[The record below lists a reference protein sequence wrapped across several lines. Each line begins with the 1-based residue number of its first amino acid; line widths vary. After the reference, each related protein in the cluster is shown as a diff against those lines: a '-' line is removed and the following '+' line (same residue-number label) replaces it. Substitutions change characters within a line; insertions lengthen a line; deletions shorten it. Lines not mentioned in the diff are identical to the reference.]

1 MVCIGL
7 RNAPEGTQLSDMPK
21 TAPALYSREIVTL
34 RRIRIAIGSLAGA
47 LSIAVVL
54 TAQKTDT
61 TPELFS
67 TVMQRIS
74 GQPEFRE
81 RVLNGIREVPRVG
94 EFLSPDLVERLRVL
108 ILGKEWQR
116 VDHFPALTVSALNKS
131 VDTAIRLA
139 EKPATPLEPTD
150 LLDTAE
156 YPLGQAE
163 TIDLDHPATRPAYAD
178 DPATAQRDIGFNLT
192 MGDGPDPALAPMHP
206 ESRQLA
212 AVLNRLAMNAP
223 ENDHGNDSGQNDSR
237 QPQAVAVLDG
247 KRFTDGSALIH
258 ELAESGHKVTITDD
272 VYFANFGHL
281 HDGER
286 EVMMPF
292 WIDTQIAIP
301 ASRRS
306 LLLPVSHSEQEL
318 HIRGPKWN
326 ADVSFYFGIDGKAQF
341 RTMDSL
347 NQSWVM
353 HRVLFTFE
361 DSSQQ
366 VRVMRLLS
374 AAVRVYYRAR
384 MTHPEL
390 PFGGYYRLGVCQ
402 DVSAAVESDLQG
414 KTVLFP
420 ITHDPAYFP
429 QSASTDPRDR
439 EFLTA
444 FGRIPS
450 DRGSGLPPI
459 DRVLG
464 ALPTLRYTDI
474 VIPGLAGD
482 LQRVEVANH
491 LGLLQRTH
499 PLLTLI
505 AAVLAL
511 LILIFAVWRLLR
523 HRRKSAPPS

>member
-1 MVCIGL
+1 
-7 RNAPEGTQLSDMPK
+7 MPK
-21 TAPALYSREIVTL
+21 TAPALYSR
-34 RRIRIAIGSLAGA
+34 RRIRIAIGLLAIA
-47 LSIAVVL
+47 LSIAVAFA
-54 TAQKTDT
+54 AQKTDT

-67 TVMQRIS
+67 MVMQRVS
-74 GQPEFRE
+74 AQPEF
-81 RVLNGIREVPRVG
+81 REVPRVG
-94 EFLSPDLVERLRVL
+94 EFLSPDLVDRLRVL

-116 VDHFPALTVSALNKS
+116 VDHFPALSVSALNKS
-131 VDTAIRLA
+131 VDAAVRLA
-139 EKPATPLEPTD
+139 GKSAMPLEPAD

-163 TIDLDHPATRPAYAD
+163 TIDLDHPATKPSYAD
-178 DPATAQRDIGFNLT
+178 DPATARRDIGFNLT
-192 MGDGPDPALAPMHP
+192 MGDGPDPKLVPKHA

-223 ENDHGNDSGQNDSR
+223 ENDSRQNGPR
-237 QPQAVAVLDG
+237 QPQAVVMLDG
-247 KRFTDGSALIH
+247 KSFTDGSALIH
-258 ELAESGHKVTITDD
+258 ELAESGHKVTISDD
-272 VYFANFGHL
+272 VFFANFGHL
-281 HDGER
+281 HDGKR

-318 HIRGPKWN
+318 HIRGPRWN

-353 HRVLFTFE
+353 HRVLFAYQ

-366 VRVMRLLS
+366 VRVMRMLN
-374 AAVRVYYRAR
+374 AAVRVYYRVR
-384 MTHPEL
+384 MAHPEL

-402 DVSAAVESDLQG
+402 DVSATVESDLQG
-414 KTVLFP
+414 KTILFP
-420 ITHDPAYFP
+420 ITHDPAYFA
-429 QSASTDPRDR
+429 QNASTDPRDR

-464 ALPTLRYTDI
+464 ALPTLRYSDI
-474 VIPGLAGD
+474 AIPGLTGD
-482 LQRVEVANH
+482 LERIEVANR
-491 LGLLQRTH
+491 LDPLQRTH

-505 AAVLAL
+505 AMLLVLL
-511 LILIFAVWRLLR
+511 LVPFAVWRLLH
-523 HRRKSAPPS
+523 HRRKGAPAS